1 MLKEKIATLEKVID
15 DFSRVDMKADISASS
30 ITKDLE
36 VFLSQNAQGLVDSG
50 SSSDEKVLTAKGYC
64 LISII
69 KIFEY

>member
-1 MLKEKIATLEKVID
+1 MKEKIATLEKVID

-50 SSSDEKVLTAKGYC
+50 SSSDEKVLAAKGYC